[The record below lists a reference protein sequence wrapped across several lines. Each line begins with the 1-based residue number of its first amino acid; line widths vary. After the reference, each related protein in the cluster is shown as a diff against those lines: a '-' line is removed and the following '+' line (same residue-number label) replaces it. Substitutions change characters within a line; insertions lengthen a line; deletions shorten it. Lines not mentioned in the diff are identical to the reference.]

1 VHDHLRMITAGRVVA
16 DHLGGDH
23 AQVVRGVDAAG
34 RAGRPF
40 VHSAGDHPTKPLAPV
55 ISRVDLRGAGPGASY
70 RDVLPRAALD
80 VEVALDVVRPICEDV
95 RLRGAEAVR
104 EWTRRLDR
112 VDAATTRVPAAALA
126 AALEALD
133 PAVRAALEEAARRAR
148 TVHEAQRRED
158 AHVQVSDGGTVTERW
173 LPVRRVGLYVPGGLV
188 AYPSSVVMDV
198 VPAQVAGVS
207 SLAVASPPQRDNG
220 GLPHPVVLAAC
231 ALLGVEE
238 VHAVGGAQAV
248 AMFAYGTADCR
259 PTDLVMGPGNVYV
272 ASAKRLLRGVV
283 GIDSEAGPTEI
294 AILAD
299 DTADPRFLAA
309 DLVAQAEH
317 DVNASCLLVTPD
329 EAMLD
334 KVDAELAL
342 QVPATRHRDR
352 VETALRSQSAYVLVD
367 DLEQGLTVVDE
378 WAAEHLEV
386 VTRDARAWADRV
398 TNAGAVFVGPWSPVS
413 LGDYL
418 AGSNHVLPTGGT
430 ARHTG
435 GLSVQS
441 FLRGVHVVEYTRDA
455 LAEVAPHV
463 DALGGAED
471 LAAHVD
477 AVRARIP
484 R

>member
-1 VHDHLRMITAGRVVA
+1 M
-16 DHLGGDH
+16 
-23 AQVVRGVDAAG
+23 
-34 RAGRPF
+34 
-40 VHSAGDHPTKPLAPV
+40 

-104 EWTRRLDR
+104 EWTQRLDR
-112 VDAATTRVPAAALA
+112 VDAATTPVPPEALA
-126 AALEALD
+126 AALAALD

-158 AHVQVSDGGTVTERW
+158 AHVQVSEGGTVTERW
-173 LPVRRVGLYVPGGLV
+173 VPVRRVGLYVPGGLV

-198 VPAQVAGVS
+198 VPAQVAGVG
-207 SLAVASPPQRDNG
+207 SLAVASPPQRDND

-231 ALLGVEE
+231 ALLGVDE

-248 AMFAYGTADCR
+248 AMFAYGTDDCL

-294 AILAD
+294 GILAD
-299 DTADPRFLAA
+299 DTADARFVAA

-329 EAMLD
+329 EALLD

-352 VETALRSQSAYVLVD
+352 VETALRSQSAYALVD
-367 DLEQGLTVVDE
+367 DLEQGLAVVDA

-441 FLRGVHVVEYTRDA
+441 FLRSVHVVEYSRDA